1 MALITQRKPN
11 VRESGFG
18 GAASI
23 AVAANF
29 SYVALNNNSAG
40 PAVLVVHSYDGSLF
54 SAQSIGVTLV
64 NGLTGTAASSE
75 VPAVA
80 GEGAPAG
87 LIYTGAIAT
96 LPSRLTRTTVPGN
109 NFFLW
114 PHDYPVAYILPGWS
128 FAVFCVTVN
137 ITLNAS
143 FWWEQLPAELY
154 YQWIENQF

>member
-18 GAASI
+18 GANQA
-23 AVAANF
+23 AVASNF
-29 SYVALNNNSAG
+29 PYVALNNNSAG
-40 PAVLVVHSYDGSLF
+40 PAVLVVHSYDS
-54 SAQSIGVTLV
+54 STITAQAIGITLV
-64 NGLTGTAASSE
+64 NGLTGTAASTE

-87 LIYTGAIAT
+87 LIYTGAITT
-96 LPSRLTRTTVPGN
+96 LPSRLTRTTIPAN
-109 NFFLW
+109 SFYLW
-114 PHDYPVAYILPGWS
+114 THDYPVAYILPGWS
-128 FAVFCVTVN
+128 FAVFCATVN
-137 ITLNAS
+137 TSLNAS

>member
-18 GAASI
+18 GANSVGVAS
-23 AVAANF
+23 VF

-40 PAVLVVHSYDGSLF
+40 PAVLVIHSYDASFIAGSLF
-54 SAQSIGVTLV
+54 GITLV
-64 NGLTGTAASSE
+64 NGLIGTATSTE

-80 GEGAPAG
+80 GEGSPAG
-87 LIYTGAIAT
+87 LIYTGTIAT
-96 LPSRLTRTTVPGN
+96 LPSRITRTAVPGN
-109 NFFLW
+109 SFFLW

-128 FAVFCVTVN
+128 FAVFCLTVN